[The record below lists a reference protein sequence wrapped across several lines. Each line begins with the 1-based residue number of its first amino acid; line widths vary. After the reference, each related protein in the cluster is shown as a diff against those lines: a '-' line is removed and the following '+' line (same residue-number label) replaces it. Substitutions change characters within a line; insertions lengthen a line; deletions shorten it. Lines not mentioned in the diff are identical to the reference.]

1 MAGARGECD
10 SKKEGLMTNI
20 HKNQHGVKPDQPVRK
35 SGWVRLERSMR
46 YDPLWMKERKFSQF
60 EAFLDLYMGAS
71 GIDRS
76 ITYKRKSFALKRGQL
91 IVSQRELAGRW
102 QWSRGSVENFL
113 HKLVMRQTI
122 SNKIIKAKPR
132 CTRITILKYNS
143 LNPRPG
149 GTEDLF

>member
-1 MAGARGECD
+1 LGNSNKNNLGTAKNKQTGNSSGA
-10 SKKEGLMTNI
+10 
-20 HKNQHGVKPDQPVRK
+20 QPVRK
-35 SGWVRLERSMR
+35 SGWVRLERSIR

-91 IVSQRELAGRW
+91 IVSQLELAGRW
-102 QWSRGSVENFL
+102 QWSRGSVRNFL
-113 HKLVMRQTI
+113 RKLVMRQTI